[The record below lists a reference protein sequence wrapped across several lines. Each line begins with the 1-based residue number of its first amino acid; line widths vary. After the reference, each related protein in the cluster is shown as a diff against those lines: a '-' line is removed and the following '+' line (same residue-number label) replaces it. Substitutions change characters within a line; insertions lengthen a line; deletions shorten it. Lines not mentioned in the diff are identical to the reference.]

1 MSLHVIV
8 GAGPV
13 GSGTAELLAQAG
25 HEVRVVTRSGTGP
38 RAEGIRLVAADA
50 ADAGALSRLSVGAVA
65 IYNCANPQ
73 YHRWVTDWPPL
84 ADSLLAAATAAG
96 AVLVTMGNLYGYGP
110 PNGALVESDPL
121 AATGTKGMVRA
132 RMWREALEA
141 HCAGR
146 VRVTEARASDFFGP
160 GLTATSHFGERM
172 VPRLLAGRTVRVL
185 GRPDMAHT
193 WTYIDDVARTLVVLG
208 SEERAWGRPWHVPSN
223 PARTQAEMIGE
234 FCRLAG
240 VRPPRIGVVPHLAMR
255 AVGLVSPTLRELEE
269 TRYQFVAPFVMDST
283 ACTDEFAIE
292 ATPLD
297 AAINETIAWW
307 RERAQAAA

>member
-13 GSGTAELLAQAG
+13 GRGTAELLARAG
-25 HEVRVVTRSGTGP
+25 HEVRVITRSGAGP
-38 RAEGIRLVAADA
+38 RQEGVRLIATDA
-50 ADAGALSRLSVGAVA
+50 ADADSLARFSTGASA
-65 IYNCANPQ
+65 IYNCANPP
-73 YHRWVTDWPPL
+73 YHRWATDWPPL
-84 ADSLLAAATAAG
+84 ADSLLTAATTSG

-110 PNGALVESDPL
+110 PSRALVESDPL

-132 RMWREALEA
+132 RMWSDALEA
-141 HCAGR
+141 HRAGR

-172 VPRLLAGRTVRVL
+172 VPRLLDGRTVRVI
-185 GRPDMAHT
+185 GRPDVAHT

-208 SEERAWGRPWHVPSN
+208 SEERAWGRAWHVPSN
-223 PARTQAEMIGE
+223 PARTQAALIGE

-240 VRPPRIGVVPHLAMR
+240 VPMPKIGGIPHLAMR
-255 AVGLVSPTLRELEE
+255 AVGIMSPMIRELEE

-283 ACTDEFAIE
+283 ACTDTFGIQ
-292 ATPLD
+292 ATPMD
-297 AAINETIAWW
+297 TAISETIAWW
-307 RERAQAAA
+307 RHRALAAA

>member
-8 GAGPV
+8 GSGPV
-13 GSGTAELLAQAG
+13 GRGTAELLAQAG

-38 RAEGIRLVAADA
+38 RAEAVRLIAADA
-50 ADAGALSRLSVGAVA
+50 ANAGTLAHLSIGASA

-73 YHRWVTDWPPL
+73 YHRWATDWPPL
-84 ADSLLAAATAAG
+84 AASLLHAATASG

-110 PNGALVESDPL
+110 PNGVLVESDPL

-141 HCAGR
+141 HRAGR

-185 GRPDMAHT
+185 GRPDVAHT
-193 WTYIDDVARTLVVLG
+193 WTYIDDVVRTLVVLG
-208 SEERAWGRPWHVPSN
+208 SEERAWGRAWHVPSN
-223 PARTQAEMIGE
+223 PALTQTGMIDE

-240 VRPPRIGVVPHLAMR
+240 VRTPRIATVPHLALR
-255 AVGLVSPTLRELEE
+255 AVGLVSPMLRELEE
-269 TRYQFVAPFVMDST
+269 TRYQFIAPFVMDST
-283 ACTDEFAIE
+283 ACTTEFAIE

>member
-13 GSGTAELLAQAG
+13 GRGTAELLARAG
-25 HEVRVVTRSGTGP
+25 HEVRVITRSGTGP
-38 RAEGIRLVAADA
+38 QTAGVRLIAADA
-50 ADAGALSRLSVGAVA
+50 ADANALTRSSAGAAA
-65 IYNCANPQ
+65 IYNCANPP
-73 YHRWVTDWPPL
+73 YHRWATDWPPL
-84 ADSLLAAATAAG
+84 AGSLLAAATATG

-110 PNGALVESDPL
+110 PRRAMVESDPL

-132 RMWREALEA
+132 RMWSDALDA
-141 HCAGR
+141 HHAGR

-172 VPRLLAGRTVRVL
+172 VPRLLHGRTVRVI
-185 GRPDMAHT
+185 GRTDVAHT

-223 PARTQAEMIGE
+223 PATTQAEMIAE

-240 VRPPRIGVVPHLAMR
+240 VRTPKIGVIPHLAMR
-255 AVGLVSPTLRELEE
+255 AVGIASPMIRELEE

-283 ACTDEFAIE
+283 ACTDEFCIE
-292 ATPLD
+292 ATPMD
-297 AAINETIAWW
+297 IAISETIAWW
-307 RERAQAAA
+307 RDRALAAA